1 MNTAAKPPTS
11 SRRRAMPQAK
21 ARALAA
27 CLFSLSGCVSIY
39 KAPANAPT
47 ATLEL
52 TSTDTIFVQHF
63 LNEKCDKSPNGS
75 RVSFMSDAA
84 FGDPTSLVIKTI
96 EAEKP
101 FILAWRLNTP
111 QGMGV
116 MASCNITGVFEPRRN
131 ATYRARFIQ
140 DVAAKQC
147 VVQIFVKDPVSG
159 KTSIEPSFRKLP
171 IQCAN
176 NIDG

>member
-1 MNTAAKPPTS
+1 MNTAANPPTS

-21 ARALAA
+21 ALALAA
-27 CLFSLSGCVSIY
+27 CLVSLSGCVSIY

-52 TSTDTIFVQHF
+52 TSTNTLFVQHF

-75 RVSFMSDAA
+75 RVSFMSDVA
-84 FGDPTSLVIKTI
+84 GDPIGLAIKTI

-111 QGMGV
+111 QGMSV

-131 ATYRARFIQ
+131 ATYRASFIH
-140 DVAAKQC
+140 DVNAKKC
-147 VVQIFVKDPVSG
+147 FVQILVKDPASG

-176 NIDG
+176 NVDG

>member
-11 SRRRAMPQAK
+11 SRHRAMPQAK
-21 ARALAA
+21 ALA
-27 CLFSLSGCVSIY
+27 
-39 KAPANAPT
+39 
-47 ATLEL
+47 
-52 TSTDTIFVQHF
+52 
-63 LNEKCDKSPNGS
+63 NGS
-75 RVSFMSDAA
+75 RVSFMSDVA
-84 FGDPTSLVIKTI
+84 GDPTSLAIKTI

-101 FILAWRLNTP
+101 FILAWRLNNP

-140 DVAAKQC
+140 DIAAKQC
-147 VVQIFVKDPVSG
+147 VVQILVKDPVSG
-159 KTSIEPSFRKLP
+159 KASIEPSFRQLP
-171 IQCAN
+171 VKCAN